1 VQNVVE
7 QLYRFFENTLSL
19 PLSLSLSFVV
29 RRHRLAFASLLA
41 ACLLACLLACL
52 PASIAA
58 CACYKR
64 SGIGT
69 RRKWTPYS
77 SSTVEEIAG
86 LEGEAEINICK
97 KKEKRKERERG
108 RGKGGGEGIRRNR
121 EK

>member
-1 VQNVVE
+1 
-7 QLYRFFENTLSL
+7 L
-19 PLSLSLSFVV
+19 P
-29 RRHRLAFASLLA
+29 AY
-41 ACLLACLLACL
+41 CLLACLLACL

-58 CACYKR
+58 CAWYKR

-97 KKEKRKERERG
+97 KKERKKEIVREEEGREGEGRGERG
-108 RGKGGGEGIRRNR
+108 YGEIARGTTTR
-121 EK
+121 